1 MRGVK
6 RIKLRRSKMWRDDP
20 HCRRCRILTVLPEDV
35 DVKALEKAGQSD
47 HLATIDHVVTKY
59 DAEQRRNPAPGE
71 RRWRLLCRRCNNDLA
86 REREMQVPIEERRRR
101 SQRHPGSAA

>member
-35 DVKALEKAGQSD
+35 DVKALREGGTERPPRD
-47 HLATIDHVVTKY
+47 HRPRGHKV
-59 DAEQRRNPAPGE
+59 
-71 RRWRLLCRRCNNDLA
+71 
-86 REREMQVPIEERRRR
+86 RRRAAA
-101 SQRHPGSAA
+101 QPGTR